1 MERDVLHTPRL
12 ELSAP
17 RDRDAASIHAA
28 CQDAELQRL
37 TTVPS
42 PYLPGDAEKFIA
54 LSDRWWDE
62 GSEATWAIRLDDRLV
77 GMIGLA
83 RLGGGAPEI
92 GYWMAREARGQGVVG
107 EAAEAVVDWAFA
119 AERPAI
125 ARIEWRAVVGNV
137 ASARTARRLGFRY
150 EGLLRQAASNSFG
163 RADLWVAGL
172 LRDDERSPQPWPL
185 PLG

>member
-1 MERDVLHTPRL
+1 
-12 ELSAP
+12 
-17 RDRDAASIHAA
+17 
-28 CQDAELQRL
+28 
-37 TTVPS
+37 
-42 PYLPGDAEKFIA
+42 
-54 LSDRWWDE
+54 
-62 GSEATWAIRLDDRLV
+62 
-77 GMIGLA
+77 MIGLA

-92 GYWMAREARGQGVVG
+92 GYWMAREARGQGIVG
-107 EAAEAVVDWAFA
+107 EAAGAVVDWAFA